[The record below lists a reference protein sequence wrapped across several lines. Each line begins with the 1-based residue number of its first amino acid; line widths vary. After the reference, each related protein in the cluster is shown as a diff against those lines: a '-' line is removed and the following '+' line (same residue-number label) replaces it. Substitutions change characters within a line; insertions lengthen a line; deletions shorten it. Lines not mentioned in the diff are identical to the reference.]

1 MKRLPPLNTL
11 RAFEAAARHE
21 SFLQAAEELHLTP
34 SAISHQIRTLEQH
47 LGAGLF
53 RRRPRAVSLNDAG
66 RAGAASVR
74 EALDDIARA
83 AERVA
88 SDPGARVLTVTAAPV
103 FAMGWLI
110 PRLGDFHNRH
120 PELEVRL
127 DTSLDL
133 IDLVASDVDVGIRY
147 TTKPDYPGL
156 CVDLL
161 FHEQPAV
168 ICSPEIARRIA
179 RPEDLRG
186 HTLIHSRT
194 QVGKWRAVLAA
205 AGVEGLDL
213 DRGPHFANDMLALE
227 AAATGL
233 GIAIVNQNV
242 AERWLEEGRIAIPFD
257 LEFAGTQ
264 GYYLVY
270 PEAAEQPP
278 KVAAFRQWLL
288 DVVARGEVQA
298 GAETPG

>member
-1 MKRLPPLNTL
+1 MRRLPPLNTL

-21 SFLQAAEELHLTP
+21 SFLRAAEELHLTP
-34 SAISHQIRTLEQH
+34 SAISHQIRTLEEH
-47 LGAGLF
+47 LGVALF
-53 RRRPRAVSLNDAG
+53 HRQPRAVSLSDGG
-66 RAGAASVR
+66 RAFLASVQG
-74 EALDDIARA
+74 ALEDIARA

-88 SDPGARVLTVTAAPV
+88 NDPGSRVLTVTAAPV

-110 PRLGDFHNRH
+110 PRLVDFHTRH

-127 DTSLDL
+127 DTSLELLDL
-133 IDLVASDVDVGIRY
+133 AVSDVDVGIRY
-147 TTKPDYPGL
+147 TTNPDYPGL

-168 ICSPEIARRIA
+168 ICSPETARGIE

-205 AGVEGLDL
+205 AGVEEVDL

-233 GIAIVNQNV
+233 GVAIVNQNV
-242 AERWLEEGRIAIPFD
+242 AERWLQEGRIAIPFD
-257 LEFAGTQ
+257 LEFTGTQ

-270 PEAAEQPP
+270 PEAGEQPA
-278 KVAAFRQWLL
+278 KVTAFREWLL
-288 DVVARGEVQA
+288 DVVAREQA
-298 GAETPG
+298 QEGAQTGG